1 LGRYA
6 TYVGASPYQAPAVLN
21 TIAHTELTEGVT
33 YARGGIYTIA
43 EAYARLAR
51 ELGVEIRTK
60 RRVTD
65 ILVDADRAVAGVR
78 LADGAE
84 IPARTIIANVDV
96 TTVYHDLLP
105 DAIAQRRFRWLTA
118 RQPSLSGFVL
128 LLGIEGHTEEL
139 IQHNVLF
146 PHDYRREFTD
156 IFNRGVP
163 PESPTNYVTIT
174 SKQDPEHAPTGCE
187 NWFVLVNV
195 PPLTPG
201 VDWADAEGP
210 LRERIL
216 ERLAE
221 TGFDIRDRIV
231 EAHTITPQD
240 LAQRTGAWR
249 GSLYGISSN

>member
-1 LGRYA
+1 
-6 TYVGASPYQAPAVLN
+6 
-21 TIAHTELTEGVT
+21 
-33 YARGGIYTIA
+33 
-43 EAYARLAR
+43 
-51 ELGVEIRTK
+51 
-60 RRVTD
+60 
-65 ILVDADRAVAGVR
+65 
-78 LADGAE
+78 
-84 IPARTIIANVDV
+84 
-96 TTVYHDLLP
+96 
-105 DAIAQRRFRWLTA
+105 AIAQRRYRRLAA

-146 PHDYRREFTD
+146 PHDYRRVFVD
-156 IFNRGVP
+156 IFRRGVP
-163 PESPTNYVTIT
+163 PAAPTIYATIT

-210 LRERIL
+210 LRESIL

-221 TGFDIRDRIV
+221 TGFDVRDRIV

-249 GSLYGISSN
+249 GSLYGISSNQALNALRRPHPRSRVIDGLYFVGGTTHPGGGVPMVTLSGAVVAEMVQEGLA